1 MRRLL
6 NSMRQALVSPERNTR
21 SAVVLG
27 RLLGIAFLICFGTG
41 VYSHF
46 LQDPLPWM
54 RFPTFPTQLYQF
66 TQGLHITAGI
76 ACFPLILGKLY
87 TVYPQLFQTPPIR
100 GFGHLLE
107 RASIALFVGS
117 SLVQLAIGM
126 LNTYQWYPFP
136 FGFKQVHYALS
147 FVIIGSLAIHIGV
160 KLPLIQRYWRRRSD
174 ATREL
179 LARNSDDLLDPVPG
193 APAGSSPTPDPQL
206 AGGVTGRVF
215 RWIDNTP
222 QPDRGLS
229 RRGLFAAVGVATVA
243 VVTFTAGQSF
253 AVFRPFNLFA
263 PRAKGI
269 GPQGLPINRTAEA
282 AQVTE
287 TAVSPD
293 WVLSVV
299 AGGVTT
305 TFSRDEL
312 LALPQTAVSLP
323 IACVEGWSQLADWRG
338 VRMRDLLTAAGAPSD
353 QRLMVQSLEK
363 EGGYRTTEM
372 GSEYVGDDLTLV
384 ALELNG
390 STLDIQHGYPARI
403 IAPGRPG
410 VLQTKWLSSL
420 EVTA

>member
-1 MRRLL
+1 MQRLL
-6 NSMRQALVSPERNTR
+6 DSMRTALLSPERNTR

-27 RLLGIAFLICFGTG
+27 RLLGLAFVVCFGTG
-41 VYSHF
+41 LYSHF
-46 LQDPLPWM
+46 LQEPLFWM
-54 RFPTFPTQLYQF
+54 RFPTFPSQLYQF

-76 ACFPLILGKLY
+76 ACFPLLLGKLY

-100 GFGHLLE
+100 GFAHLLE

-136 FGFKQVHYALS
+136 FPFKQVHYALA

-160 KLPLIQRYWRRRSD
+160 KLPLIQRYWRRNSE

-179 LARNSDDLLDPVPG
+179 LDRESDDLLE
-193 APAGSSPTPDPQL
+193 PTPDAAP
-206 AGGVTGRVF
+206 ATTSAPVGGVTGRLF
-215 RWIDNTP
+215 RWIDGTP
-222 QPDRGLS
+222 QPGRGVS
-229 RRGLFAAVGVATVA
+229 RRGFFAGIGVATVA

-253 AVFRPFNLFA
+253 AVFKPFNLFA

-293 WVLSVV
+293 WVLSVI

-305 TFSRDEL
+305 TFTRTDL

-323 IACVEGWSQLADWRG
+323 IACVEGWSQLADWKG
-338 VRMRDLLTAAGAPSD
+338 VRMRDLLHAAGAPSD
-353 QRLMVQSLEK
+353 RRLMVQSLEK

-372 GSEYVGDDLTLV
+372 GAEYVGDDLTLV

-420 EVTA
+420 EMTA